1 MSAMHSN
8 ILSLLGEQ
16 VQAAKAMQSSL
27 TKI

>member
-16 VQAAKAMQSSL
+16 VQAVKAMQSSL